1 MSEQNMYDAI
11 KPEKEVIKT
20 KGVKKDRSN
29 LIIGIVAAV
38 VILLVAAIMCYY
50 FIFMNKEVLATFDGG
65 EVTRGEYE
73 LYYRT
78 FAPMLYYYGYD
89 SELIATYIAEK
100 IILDEIILEEATNA
114 GITLTD
120 EGKEEVDTLF
130 EDENNIAEFASRG
143 IDVEALRQVFYND
156 SVISD
161 YLVKLQEEA
170 TVESVKTYIIEK
182 EGEDADFN
190 IYNTRHILFST
201 ASATTDEAKAEIK
214 KEAESVLARVKKG
227 EDFAKLAA
235 EFSDDTY
242 TEQYSE
248 GKYEATTSS
257 TIGGY
262 MDAVKKLTAGKY
274 TTSLVEVEGYGYF
287 IIKLESVAKDGRLT
301 NETEIGYYVD
311 DMLYAKQD
319 AANCEYKKERISAI
333 GTSIGTELGLI
344 TAETE
349 VDTDVDVDVDTA
361 TE

>member
-1 MSEQNMYDAI
+1 MGKKDLYDAI

-29 LIIGIVAAV
+29 LIIGIVAAF
-38 VILLVAAIMCYY
+38 VILAVAAIMCYY
-50 FIFMNKEVLATFDGG
+50 FVFRDSEVIATFDGG

-89 SELIATYIAEK
+89 SEMIATYIAEK
-100 IILDEIILEEATNA
+100 IILDKIILEEATKA
-114 GITLTD
+114 EITLTE

-130 EDENNIAEFASRG
+130 EDETNIQEFASRG
-143 IDVEALRQVFYND
+143 IDVEALREVFYND
-156 SVISD
+156 AIISD
-161 YLVKLQEEA
+161 YLEKLQSEA
-170 TVESVKTYIIEK
+170 TAENVKAYIVET
-182 EGEDADFN
+182 EGEDADLN

-201 ASATTDEAKAEIK
+201 ASATTDEEKATIK
-214 KEAESVLARVKKG
+214 QEAETVLAKVKKG
-227 EDFAKLAA
+227 EDFATLAK
-235 EFSDDTY
+235 EYSDDTY

-257 TIGGY
+257 TIAGY

-274 TTSLVEVEGYGYF
+274 TTSLVEVEEYGYF
-287 IIKLESVAKDGRLT
+287 IIKLESIAKDGRLT
-301 NETEIGYYVD
+301 DETEVGYYVD

-319 AANCEYKKERISAI
+319 EAHCEYKKERISDIATNI
-333 GTSIGTELGLI
+333 GRELGLI

-349 VDTDVDVDVDTA
+349 TNNTA

>member
-20 KGVKKDRSN
+20 KKTSKDKSN
-29 LIIGIVAAV
+29 LIIGIVAAFM
-38 VILLVAAIMCYY
+38 IIAVAAIMCYY
-50 FIFMNKEVLATFDGG
+50 FIFRDNEVVATYDGG

-89 SELIATYIAEK
+89 SELISTYIAEK
-100 IILDEIILEEATNA
+100 IILDKIILEEATKA
-114 GITLTD
+114 EITLTD

-130 EDENNIAEFASRG
+130 EDEANIEEFAARG
-143 IDVEALRQVFYND
+143 IDVEVLRQVFYND
-156 SVISD
+156 SIIST
-161 YLVKLQEEA
+161 YLEKLQSEA
-170 TVESVKTYIIEK
+170 TAENVKAYIVET
-182 EGEDADFN
+182 EGEDADLN

-201 ASATTDEAKAEIK
+201 ASATTDEEKATIK
-214 KEAESVLARVKKG
+214 SEAESVLARVKKG
-227 EDFAKLAA
+227 EDFATLAA
-235 EFSDDTY
+235 EYSDDTY

-287 IIKLESVAKDGRLT
+287 IIKLESIAKDGRLT
-301 NETEIGYYVD
+301 DETEIGYYVD

-319 AANCEYKKERISAI
+319 EANCKYEEDRISAI
-333 GTSIGTELGLI
+333 ATSVGTELGLI
-344 TAETE
+344 TVE
-349 VDTDVDVDVDTA
+349 TA

>member
-1 MSEQNMYDAI
+1 MGKKDLFDLI

-20 KGVKKDRSN
+20 KKPGKDKSN

-50 FIFMNKEVLATFDGG
+50 FIFMDKEVLAKYDGG

-143 IDVEALRQVFYND
+143 INVEALKEVFYND
-156 SVISD
+156 SVIND
-161 YLVKLQEEA
+161 YLEKLQEEA
-170 TVESVKTYIIEK
+170 TAENVKAYIVEK
-182 EGEDADFN
+182 EGEETDLN
-190 IYNTRHILFST
+190 VYNTRHILFST

-248 GKYEATTSS
+248 GKYEATTAS

-287 IIKLESVAKDGRLT
+287 IIKLESISKEGRLT

-319 AANCEYKKERISAI
+319 EANCEYEKDRISAI
-333 GTSIGTELGLI
+333 ATSIGTELGII
-344 TAETE
+344 TAETGT
-349 VDTDVDVDVDTA
+349 DTNTNTA